1 MISSPR
7 LVSAIEEGENDE
19 NRRQVDINANRDDN
33 SNNNN
38 KRFRKQPITINGKL
52 TVDGV
57 DNAGSFSPSK
67 RLNKKKQQVLRLHE
81 I

>member
-38 KRFRKQPITINGKL
+38 NVFAEATDNDKR
-52 TVDGV
+52 
-57 DNAGSFSPSK
+57 
-67 RLNKKKQQVLRLHE
+67 
-81 I
+81 